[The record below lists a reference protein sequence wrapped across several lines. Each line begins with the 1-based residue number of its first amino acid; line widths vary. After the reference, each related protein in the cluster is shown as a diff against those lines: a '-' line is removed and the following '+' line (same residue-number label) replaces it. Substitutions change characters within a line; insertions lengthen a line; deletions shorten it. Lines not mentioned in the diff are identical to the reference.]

1 MDLARRS
8 DVDPKSDGREVGS
21 RNLKVENKR
30 LTPCFLLSPLAFLL
44 LFAACAGSPHPPA
57 EAPGSVNAPS
67 AIELQSE
74 VRAATLHFP
83 AGIYT
88 LSAADR
94 IGYYYR
100 SSRGVIQHSGGGPV
114 VRQGGIFVSKRNPT
128 KLRGYVY
135 FGGAVTHVGN
145 LSHARYE
152 FRN

>member
-1 MDLARRS
+1 
-8 DVDPKSDGREVGS
+8 V
-21 RNLKVENKR
+21 RNKIRVAALGV
-30 LTPCFLLSPLAFLL
+30 TSFVI
-44 LFAACAGSPHPPA
+44 AACAGSPHPPA

-74 VRAATLHFP
+74 TRVASVHFP
-83 AGIYT
+83 AGVYT
-88 LSAADR
+88 LSASDR

-100 SSRGVIQHSGGGPV
+100 SSRGVVQGSGPGRV
-114 VRQGGIFVSKRNPT
+114 VRQGGIFVSKRNQT

-135 FGGAVTHVGN
+135 FGGSVTHVGN

>member
-1 MDLARRS
+1 MDFARRS
-8 DVDPKSDGREVGS
+8 DLDPKSDERKVV
-21 RNLKVENKR
+21 RNKIKVAA
-30 LTPCFLLSPLAFLL
+30 LAAMSFVL
-44 LFAACAGSPHPPA
+44 AACAGSPHPPA
-57 EAPGSVNAPS
+57 EAPGSVNASS
-67 AIELQSE
+67 AIELQAE
-74 VRAATLHFP
+74 ARVAGVHFP

-100 SSRGVIQHSGGGPV
+100 SSRGVIQGSGPGRV
-114 VRQGGIFVSKRNPT
+114 VRQGGIFVSKRNRT